1 MQALL
6 RCPHGQETG
15 WENQQGLRVYRHIA
29 DGSICGLLNGLLV
42 TPEELMLE
50 RCRSFLQHRRF
61 IAAAEL
67 VEYAERL
74 QVAGSIH
81 KEHLEIFQRNLGT
94 TFHCITR
101 ST

>member
-50 RCRSFLQHRRF
+50 RCRSFF
-61 IAAAEL
+61 TAP
-67 VEYAERL
+67 
-74 QVAGSIH
+74 QVYCSCRTGGI
-81 KEHLEIFQRNLGT
+81 
-94 TFHCITR
+94 C
-101 ST
+101 